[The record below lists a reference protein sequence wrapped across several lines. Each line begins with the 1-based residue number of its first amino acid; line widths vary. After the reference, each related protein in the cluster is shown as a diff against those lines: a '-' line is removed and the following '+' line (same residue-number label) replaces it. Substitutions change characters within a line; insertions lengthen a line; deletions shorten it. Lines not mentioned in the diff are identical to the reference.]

1 MPVDR
6 AADGDALFLALRIY
20 NFKPAKVEWQSAL
33 LAHTHQLDSPSV
45 RYVRDETLLTKQ
57 LDKNVSINI
66 NIFTFPGV

>member
-33 LAHTHQLDSPSV
+33 LAHTHQLYSPSV
-45 RYVRDETLLTKQ
+45 RDGAIQ